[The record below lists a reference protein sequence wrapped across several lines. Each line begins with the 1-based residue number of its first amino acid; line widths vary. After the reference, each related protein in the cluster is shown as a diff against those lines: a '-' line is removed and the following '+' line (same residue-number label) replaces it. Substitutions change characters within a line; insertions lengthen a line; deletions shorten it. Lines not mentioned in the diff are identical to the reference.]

1 MICCWTSS
9 ITTLPSRLVTKVGN
23 GPKHSDCL
31 KGCDTIICCQMSSAA
46 VLPESILRG
55 VGNGRETCV
64 RGRGGM
70 GMGRLFF
77 FAQREEGERPKEAPL
92 WVSENPLFS

>member
-1 MICCWTSS
+1 M
-9 ITTLPSRLVTKVGN
+9 TKVGN

-31 KGCDTIICCQMSSAA
+31 KGCDTTICCQMSSAA

-64 RGRGGM
+64 RGRGVWEWEG
-70 GMGRLFF
+70 FF
-77 FAQREEGERPKEAPL
+77 FAQREKGEDLKTSGHGT
-92 WVSENPLFS
+92 VTS